1 MNSPQAIQGVQ
12 SFSQARV
19 VYFQSGKFVHGP
31 ASQFIQDLS
40 GYQPVSNLLTALAAL
55 NGTPGILVQTGATSF
70 DKRTL
75 TGTAN
80 QIAISNGDGTGG
92 NPTFSLSVGDVINGT
107 YTPTLTSVTNI
118 QASTA
123 YVCRWQR
130 VGNFVTVS
138 GQVDIDPTAAAP
150 TASQIDISLP
160 IASTLA
166 SSADCNGV
174 ASQRQNSPGT
184 ILGITSSN
192 RAGLFFVA
200 ESTANNTWSFVFTY
214 EVK

>member
-12 SFSQARV
+12 SFAQARV

-130 VGNFVTVS
+130 VGSFVTVS
-138 GQVDIDPTAAAP
+138 GQVDIDPTAATP

-160 IASTLA
+160 IASALA
-166 SSADCNGV
+166 STSDCTGV
-174 ASQRQNSPGT
+174 ATQRQNSPGT
-184 ILGITSSN
+184 ILGITANN

-200 ESTANNTWSFVFTY
+200 ESASNNTWAFVFTY